1 MRIVFYDRTPVD
13 YTPQTP
19 FERALGGSE
28 SAQCY
33 LAIELARL
41 GHSVALV
48 TNSSAPGRYRGVDC
62 NNHHDTNTPALLNA
76 ADIVV
81 SSNEAL
87 GRPPRETYR
96 ATRPLVLWIG
106 HAHHQPAVKDLES
119 SRERKGWA
127 GFAF

>member
-41 GHSVALV
+41 GHSVMLV
-48 TNSSAPGRYRGVDC
+48 TNTSAPGRYRGVDC
-62 NNHHDTNTPALLNA
+62 GNHHDPNSPALLNA

-81 SSNEAL
+81 ASNESL
-87 GRPPRETYR
+87 GRTLRDTYR
-96 ATRPLVLWIG
+96 ITKPLVL
-106 HAHHQPAVKDLES
+106 
-119 SRERKGWA
+119 
-127 GFAF
+127 